1 MDKLIPLE
9 TVDKT
14 GFLADYLQKR
24 SQREPELMDLYQK
37 EIERIKHNLEQ

>member
-9 TVDKT
+9 NVDKT
-14 GFLADYLQKR
+14 GFLVDYLQKR

-37 EIERIKHNLEQ
+37 EIERINQNI